1 MGWFFDRSMQAANPY
16 ASNPS
21 TRDRDKAARKAAKQG
36 GRRSGSARSIRHA
49 AAQGQAWEDADRA
62 QDRKGPWYRPR

>member
-1 MGWFFDRSMQAANPY
+1 MGFLDRRLKAANPY

-21 TRDRDKAARKAAKQG
+21 TKDREKAARKAAKE
-36 GRRSGSARSIRHA
+36 GRRTGSLRSVTRAARA
-49 AAQGQAWEDADRA
+49 GQAWEDADRA

>member
-1 MGWFFDRSMQAANPY
+1 MGWFLDRRMQAANPY

-21 TRDRDKAARKAAKQG
+21 TKDRDKAARKAAKQG
-36 GRRSGSARSIRHA
+36 RRSGSARSVRSA
-49 AAQGQAWEDADRA
+49 AAREGQAWEDADRQ

>member
-1 MGWFFDRSMQAANPY
+1 MGFFLDRRLKAANPY

-21 TRDRDKAARKAAKQG
+21 TKDREKAARKAAKE
-36 GRRSGSARSIRHA
+36 GRRTGSARSIRRT
-49 AAQGQAWEDADRA
+49 AAQGQAWEDADRQ